1 MTLTTPIEPED
12 ESADLCLVPFHENG
26 RPELYYVHEMT
37 GSVVRFIP
45 VADRLSPHRDTVG
58 IQSIGLDPD
67 HAADA
72 TIEEMAERYARIISE
87 RKATGPC
94 ELIGFSMG
102 GLSAV
107 EMAARLLQRGV
118 PIRLLGLIDPP
129 VPGSLVEVDPA
140 WTLRGIAEGLGV
152 ATLEDAQTDDV
163 EQLIK
168 LLLDGARAAGTLPS
182 AFTMQDMHRTLDLHR
197 VNRRAAVDYL
207 PAQPLPM
214 DVRLLGAGV
223 AELERKT
230 AGWAPFIAG
239 RIRGEAVEADHATIL
254 AGPNADKIC
263 AILERWLREAGG
275 RELRPD
281 RRPDRQPDLLA

>member
-1 MTLTTPIEPED
+1 MTLTTHVQPED

-26 RPELYYVHEMT
+26 RPELYYIHEMT
-37 GSVVRFIP
+37 GSVVRFVP
-45 VADRLSPHRDTVG
+45 VAGRLSPLRDIVG
-58 IQSIGLDPD
+58 IQSLGLDPD
-67 HAADA
+67 HPADP
-72 TIEEMAERYARIISE
+72 TIEEMAERYARILSE
-87 RKATGPC
+87 RDAAQPC

-102 GLSAV
+102 GLIALEV
-107 EMAARLLQRGV
+107 AARLLQRGV
-118 PIRLLGLIDPP
+118 PVRLVGLIDPP

-152 ATLEDAQTDDV
+152 ATLEEAETDDV
-163 EQLIK
+163 EQLIE

-182 AFTMQDMHRTLDLHR
+182 TFTMQDMHRTLDLHR

-223 AELERKT
+223 SELDRKL
-230 AGWAPFIAG
+230 AGWAPFVAG

-254 AGPNADKIC
+254 AGPNAATVS
-263 AILERWLREAGG
+263 AILERWLREADEEWQRAGG
-275 RELRPD
+275 GPRS
-281 RRPDRQPDLLA
+281 LL